1 MAGFIREYSFRMEL
15 AAGQAVAAPSVA
27 RLHSWR
33 LDAERWAIL
42 RLQRLSVS
50 LGHNPKK
57 PRHLLTGERGELEV
71 LFFLRRQGYL
81 FVERRWRSPELRG
94 DLDLIGW
101 DGPTLCFVEVKT
113 RTRRDFAPA
122 EASVDDQK
130 KRMLRRM
137 ARAYKRTLPRGERLT
152 IPTRFDVVSVY
163 LLSPDPGAGPECE
176 VVRNAFP
183 TLEDDLGG
191 RF

>member
-1 MAGFIREYSFRMEL
+1 MTVSAPSRLHGWRL
-15 AAGQAVAAPSVA
+15 AAQ
-27 RLHSWR
+27 
-33 LDAERWAIL
+33 RWTIL
-42 RLQRLSVS
+42 RLQRLSARLDHS
-50 LGHNPKK
+50 PKK
-57 PRHLLTGERGELEV
+57 PRHLLTGERGELEA

-101 DGPTLCFVEVKT
+101 DGTTLCFVEVKT

-122 EASVDDQK
+122 EAAVDDQK

-163 LLSPDPGAGPECE
+163 LLGSDPDVAAECE
-176 VVRNAFP
+176 LVRNAF
-183 TLEDDLGG
+183 LVAEDDSGP